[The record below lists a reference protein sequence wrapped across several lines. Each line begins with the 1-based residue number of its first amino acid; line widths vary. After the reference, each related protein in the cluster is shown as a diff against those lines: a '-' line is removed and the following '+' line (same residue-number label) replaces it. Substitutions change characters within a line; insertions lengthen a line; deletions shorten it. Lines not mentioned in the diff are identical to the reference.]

1 MTEIDDPDVLRRE
14 IRTMLERVTDRG
26 SLIFFQWLVRRVLAN
41 YPITFGVLVAFSGT
55 VTIEEQKYTEENMT
69 PGTGDIQRRSRIPR
83 SEFWLRQ
90 TNFKRDSTNRYC
102 TLCIVDKRLG
112 GSEAWRQCKH

>member
-1 MTEIDDPDVLRRE
+1 MTEIDDHDVLRRE

-69 PGTGDIQRRSRIPR
+69 PRHG
-83 SEFWLRQ
+83 
-90 TNFKRDSTNRYC
+90 
-102 TLCIVDKRLG
+102 
-112 GSEAWRQCKH
+112 

>member
-55 VTIEEQKYTEENMT
+55 VTSEEQKYTEENM
-69 PGTGDIQRRSRIPR
+69 PPRRGRHRRGVQESRPANSGCGKQIANGIRPTVTAHYVCGQEAR
-83 SEFWLRQ
+83 
-90 TNFKRDSTNRYC
+90 
-102 TLCIVDKRLG
+102 RL
-112 GSEAWRQCKH
+112 